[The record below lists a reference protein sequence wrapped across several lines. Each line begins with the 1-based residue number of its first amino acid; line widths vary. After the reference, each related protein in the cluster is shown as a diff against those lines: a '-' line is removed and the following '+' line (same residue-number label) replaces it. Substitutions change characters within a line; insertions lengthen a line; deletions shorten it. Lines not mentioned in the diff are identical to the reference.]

1 MTRPQAQTVLA
12 IDDSADVLALIT
24 VRLKPEGVRIL
35 TAKSGEEGI
44 ALAIAEKPDLVLLDV
59 EMPGQG
65 GLDVCRKLKSDSAT
79 QAIPII
85 FLTGTD
91 DVNTKVHGFDLG
103 AVDYVM
109 KPFHPDELRARVRAA
124 LRMKRAQDLLGRE
137 AQVDALTGLRTRGYL
152 ETRLAGEVEASKRDK
167 TPVSLVLLEI
177 DHLRPLMDAFGH
189 PFGDM
194 VLQRVAEVVSRVMRS
209 TDAACTYSGDELVLV
224 LPRTPREEAE
234 AIAKAVHDGIRA
246 LELVPRGR
254 RVVVTAS
261 LGVSEALEVER
272 ENGTVDADGLLAAAE
287 AALSAAKRE
296 GRDCV
301 RGGTGKTPDV
311 PRVETTTG
319 PRDDSDQRA
328 GKVLLERYV
337 LDRKIGEG
345 GMGSVYRAMHLSL
358 GEPVAVKFMNDV
370 WKGSDEHRT
379 RFRREAAILAR
390 LRHPGIVSILDFG
403 ELDSELFMVMEL
415 VKGSPLSDFVVVP
428 GRLSPPRIG
437 TIFRD
442 LLEVLAVA
450 HAENVVH
457 RDIKPENVMLLD
469 SSDGVD
475 RVKVLDFGIAYL
487 ADASRDGD
495 RLTRT
500 GDFRGTAH
508 YMAPEQWRGN
518 AVGAK
523 ADIYAVGV
531 MLFEALTGIRPFDGP
546 DLPALIM
553 QHVLV
558 EAPLLSSVGS
568 CRHSRELEALVARTL
583 AKDPATRPTARELG
597 QEVYRLLQPLQH
609 ESATMEVA
617 PVSGKRPVAA

>member
-1 MTRPQAQTVLA
+1 
-12 IDDSADVLALIT
+12 
-24 VRLKPEGVRIL
+24 
-35 TAKSGEEGI
+35 
-44 ALAIAEKPDLVLLDV
+44 
-59 EMPGQG
+59 
-65 GLDVCRKLKSDSAT
+65 
-79 QAIPII
+79 
-85 FLTGTD
+85 
-91 DVNTKVHGFDLG
+91 
-103 AVDYVM
+103 
-109 KPFHPDELRARVRAA
+109 
-124 LRMKRAQDLLGRE
+124 
-137 AQVDALTGLRTRGYL
+137 
-152 ETRLAGEVEASKRDK
+152 
-167 TPVSLVLLEI
+167 
-177 DHLRPLMDAFGH
+177 
-189 PFGDM
+189 
-194 VLQRVAEVVSRVMRS
+194 
-209 TDAACTYSGDELVLV
+209 
-224 LPRTPREEAE
+224 
-234 AIAKAVHDGIRA
+234 
-246 LELVPRGR
+246 
-254 RVVVTAS
+254 
-261 LGVSEALEVER
+261 
-272 ENGTVDADGLLAAAE
+272 
-287 AALSAAKRE
+287 
-296 GRDCV
+296 
-301 RGGTGKTPDV
+301 
-311 PRVETTTG
+311 
-319 PRDDSDQRA
+319 
-328 GKVLLERYV
+328 
-337 LDRKIGEG
+337 
-345 GMGSVYRAMHLSL
+345 MGSVYRAMHLSL

-531 MLFEALTGIRPFDGP
+531 MLFEALTGTRPFDGP

-558 EAPLLSSVGS
+558 EAPLLSTVGS
-568 CRHSRELEALVARTL
+568 CRHSRELESLVARTL

-597 QEVYRLLQPLQH
+597 QEVYRLLHPPQH